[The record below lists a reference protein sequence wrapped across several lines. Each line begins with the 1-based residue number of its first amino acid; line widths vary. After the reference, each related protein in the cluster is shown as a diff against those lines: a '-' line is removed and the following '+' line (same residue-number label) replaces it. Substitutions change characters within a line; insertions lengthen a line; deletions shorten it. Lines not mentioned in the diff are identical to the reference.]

1 MVEIKNPDR
10 RELRKF
16 GLTGGGIVAVLFGLL
31 LPWLFSRA
39 FPTWPWIV
47 AGVLGGAGLLA
58 PAWLGPV
65 YRVWMGFGRVMGAI
79 NSRIIL
85 GLFFF
90 VIVTPV
96 GFVMR
101 LFGWDPMRSHP
112 AEGSSYRV
120 TKAAKSPQHMEK
132 PF

>member
-1 MVEIKNPDR
+1 MVEIKSLDR

-16 GLTGGGIVAVLFGLL
+16 GLTGGGIVAALFGLL
-31 LPWLFSRA
+31 LPLVLSRA

-47 AGVLGGAGLLA
+47 ACVLSGSGLLA
-58 PAWLGPV
+58 PAVLGPV
-65 YRVWMGFGRVMGAI
+65 HRVWMGFGHVMGAI
-79 NSRIIL
+79 NSRLIL

-90 VIVTPV
+90 VIVTPI

-101 LFGWDPMRSHP
+101 LFGWDPMRRQP

-120 TKAAKSPQHMEK
+120 TKPARSPQHMEK